1 MALLPWSFQ
10 DDVGD
15 RISLYNGAN
24 RISEERVSKTERN
37 KYASQKIAM
46 KPVNKA
52 ELH

>member
-1 MALLPWSFQ
+1 MALFPWSFQ

-15 RISLYNGAN
+15 RILLYNGAN
-24 RISEERVSKTERN
+24 RISGEGIINWKEQVRQSE
-37 KYASQKIAM
+37 IAM